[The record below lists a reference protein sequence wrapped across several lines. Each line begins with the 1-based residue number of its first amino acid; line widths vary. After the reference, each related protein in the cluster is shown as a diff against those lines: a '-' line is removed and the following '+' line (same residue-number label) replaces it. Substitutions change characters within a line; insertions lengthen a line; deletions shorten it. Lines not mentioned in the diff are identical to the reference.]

1 MACTCLMP
9 YSTDLTDAQW
19 ALIESLLPPR
29 RFPQGRPRKWPL
41 RSILNTIFYM
51 EKTGCQW
58 RMLPENFP
66 PKETVWQQF
75 RRWRDDGTLEHIR
88 LALNRKARER
98 AGRPSVPSVALVDSQ
113 SVKTALKGGN
123 AASTGASMDAQAR
136 PASKAGNATCS
147 PILWDCCGNG
157 R

>member
-1 MACTCLMP
+1 MP

-19 ALIESLLPPR
+19 TLIESLLPPR

-41 RSILNTIFYM
+41 RSILNAIFYM

-58 RMLPENFP
+58 RMLPEGFP
-66 PKETVWQQF
+66 PKESVWQHF

-88 LALNRKARER
+88 LTLNKKTREK
-98 AGRPSVPSVALVDSQ
+98 AGRLPLPSVALVDSQ

-123 AASTGASMDAQAR
+123 VASTGAST
-136 PASKAGNATCS
+136 SKAGNA
-147 PILWDCCGNG
+147 IF
-157 R
+157 